1 MPLRTPRAPEPCEW
15 CTHLVS
21 TTRIQRGDVLHDHV
35 LRYPRHSSRHP
46 IARDCRR
53 SCQCARRPK
62 LLPFFFLTPKGGKLF
77 LPPFRRRCYR
87 YASDDTT
94 GERQGPRLT
103 SSLRPPCR
111 VSTSSREHDRTPGT
125 CARGGRRGPCAS
137 VIDASFN
144 LFFPFC
150 YSFPT
155 FPYSSRR
162 PPPKPQNSCT
172 GTIWVSCLK
181 REGRDCVG
189 SDSVISSHAPYLI
202 KVV

>member
-1 MPLRTPRAPEPCEW
+1 MRMVHAPRIDYPHSTRRCSARPCAPLSPP
-15 CTHLVS
+15 LVPPSDS
-21 TTRIQRGDVLHDHV
+21 TRLPQELPMRETAEA
-35 LRYPRHSSRHP
+35 SS
-46 IARDCRR
+46 
-53 SCQCARRPK
+53 
-62 LLPFFFLTPKGGKLF
+62 FFFLTPKGGKLF

-144 LFFPFC
+144 LFFLFVTRFRPFR
-150 YSFPT
+150 T
-155 FPYSSRR
+155 AHVGRR
-162 PPPKPQNSCT
+162 QNRKIRVPVQY
-172 GTIWVSCLK
+172 GY
-181 REGRDCVG
+181 
-189 SDSVISSHAPYLI
+189 HF
-202 KVV
+202 